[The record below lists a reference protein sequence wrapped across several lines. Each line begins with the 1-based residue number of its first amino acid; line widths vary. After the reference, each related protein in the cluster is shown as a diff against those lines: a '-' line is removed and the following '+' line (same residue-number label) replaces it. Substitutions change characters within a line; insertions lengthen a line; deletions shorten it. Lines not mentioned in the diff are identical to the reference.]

1 MFNYINKN
9 FLYLKFISLTIILL
23 IQYCYVN
30 VFLLFEIIKIL
41 LYFLPLLIAV
51 ALFTYIERK
60 ILGFMQRRK
69 GPNQVGLFG
78 LLQPIA
84 DGFKLLLKETIIPLN
99 ANKFLFLF
107 APILAF
113 FLSLIN

>member
-1 MFNYINKN
+1 MIANYYIVIN
-9 FLYLKFISLTIILL
+9 
-23 IQYCYVN
+23 
-30 VFLLFEIIKIL
+30 IIKVL
-41 LYFLPLLIAV
+41 TLFLPLLIAV
-51 ALFTYIERK
+51 ATFTYIERK

-69 GPNQVGLFG
+69 GPNMVGFFG

-84 DGFKLLLKETIIPLN
+84 DGFKLLLKETLIPIN
-99 ANKFLFLF
+99 TNKFLFIL